1 MYPKKSV
8 ECEMKEVV
16 HEEEFFYS
24 FQNLP
29 CVLDDVFPEFLDARD
44 DLAIYEDNSIH
55 DLLQLDL
62 IYRARFVVD
71 AVGTHSTELSAEY
84 EANLLP
90 SEKAMDLL
98 TGDSWLMS
106 VVTDDMSV
114 LTGMS
119 SGPPGPLI
127 NRGDNSSSDN
137 SDVDQDNAMYY
148 PWENDI
154 DANIDEKKERKA
166 QSETVICS
174 LTGFINLVLLSVLAL
189 ATIIIQWGA
198 RLFQNA
204 AVCYVLNPSWR
215 AIFLPLFWINTVLWD
230 AVG

>member
-1 MYPKKSV
+1 
-8 ECEMKEVV
+8 
-16 HEEEFFYS
+16 
-24 FQNLP
+24 
-29 CVLDDVFPEFLDARD
+29 
-44 DLAIYEDNSIH
+44 
-55 DLLQLDL
+55 
-62 IYRARFVVD
+62 VD
-71 AVGTHSTELSAEY
+71 AVGTHYTELSAEC

-90 SEKAMDLL
+90 SEKAIELL
-98 TGDSWLMS
+98 TDDSWLMS
-106 VVTDDMSV
+106 VATDDMSV

-127 NRGDNSSSDN
+127 NCGDNSSSDN
-137 SDVDQDNAMYY
+137 SYVDQDNAMYY

-166 QSETVICS
+166 QSETAICS

-204 AVCYVLNPSWR
+204 AFGYVLDPSWR
-215 AIFLPLFWINTVLWD
+215 DIFLPLLWINTVLWD
-230 AVG
+230 AVE